1 MNYQIGYFGDQ
12 HKCCAQVCC
21 DKKQQKQRASLGT
34 RGGFKVADVI
44 GLWYSSGISRGGGG
58 GRQNSE
64 GLSRAGKYLG

>member
-1 MNYQIGYFGDQ
+1 MNYQTGYFGDQ
-12 HKCCAQVCC
+12 HKCCAQVVTENS
-21 DKKQQKQRASLGT
+21 RSSEPLGI
-34 RGGFKVADVI
+34 RGGFKVADVT

>member
-1 MNYQIGYFGDQ
+1 MNCQTGYFGDQ

-21 DKKQQKQRASLGT
+21 DTKQQKQRASGNY
-34 RGGFKVADVI
+34 RRFKVAGVI
-44 GLWYSSGISRGGGG
+44 GLWYSFGILRGGGG

>member
-34 RGGFKVADVI
+34 RGFKVADVI